1 MTFALKCD
9 IIIRNTAETPGATGG
24 REKRGKELTMTQW
37 KVRAADADFVECET
51 FDNPNEA
58 LAYADR
64 MGEIF
69 GSWNVELWRVKKEV
83 AHQ

>member
-1 MTFALKCD
+1 
-9 IIIRNTAETPGATGG
+9 
-24 REKRGKELTMTQW
+24 MTQW

-51 FDNPNEA
+51 FDNPDEA